1 MHRYDPRRDQ
11 DQQWPVAEDVGSLAV
26 RAAGG
31 LVLALRSGFHF
42 FDPQTGRTTPAAE
55 PEPERVE
62 NRFNDG
68 KTDRQGRFWA
78 GSMHD
83 PETRPTGGLYRLDAD
98 LSCRRLID
106 GIVVS
111 NALCWSPDG
120 RTMYH
125 ADTPTRIV
133 SAWDFDPAS
142 GDIANRRAFVR
153 VPDSEGYPDGAT
165 VDADGFVWIAHWDGW
180 RVTRY
185 DPAGRVARVV
195 NLPVQRPTCPAFG
208 GANLDV
214 LYVTSASINLSAE
227 ERARQPGPAACSRST
242 RACAESPSVASGA
255 ERPRRSAALAWI
267 VSVQSPA
274 PTLDL
279 DLRLI
284 LAKHKRRPG
293 GGSGRPLDRRG
304 RTPQG
309 RGSVWGATRHRAR

>member
-1 MHRYDPRRDQ
+1 MDVRCVVPAGAVLGEGALWDIVEQALYWVDIKGRRVHRYDPGADHDQ
-11 DQQWPVAEDVGSLAV
+11 PWPVAEDVGSLAV
-26 RAAGG
+26 RAGGG

-111 NALCWSPDG
+111 NALCWSPEG

-125 ADTPTRIV
+125 TDTPTRIV

-195 NLPVQRPTCPAFG
+195 NLSVQRPTCPGLVF
-208 GANLDV
+208 V
-214 LYVTSASINLSAE
+214 
-227 ERARQPGPAACSRST
+227 
-242 RACAESPSVASGA
+242 
-255 ERPRRSAALAWI
+255 
-267 VSVQSPA
+267 
-274 PTLDL
+274 
-279 DLRLI
+279 
-284 LAKHKRRPG
+284 
-293 GGSGRPLDRRG
+293 
-304 RTPQG
+304 
-309 RGSVWGATRHRAR
+309 